1 MDSMQWSRELP
12 ETGTETSTPI
22 FRSQDPMISAQLGFD
37 GCHTLYEAF
46 RRGVEINPLGPC
58 LGFRAISSSGYATPY
73 VYCSYSEVLARV
85 DAVAAGLQA
94 MKLVEPNEDGMKLVR
109 TVYTIINKS
118 ITISFSNWKTN
129 L

>member
-1 MDSMQWSRELP
+1 
-12 ETGTETSTPI
+12 
-22 FRSQDPMISAQLGFD
+22 MISTQLGHD

-46 RRGVEINPLGPC
+46 RRGVETNPLGPC

-85 DAVAAGLQA
+85 DALAAGLQA

-109 TVYTIINKS
+109 THIFFFPLSLSRLKEKQNLQTIFS
-118 ITISFSNWKTN
+118 IIS
-129 L
+129 